1 MTNNKQYQNNG
12 TRNNESYR
20 QNECTNSTNSMNL
33 NNQSTEYYDHHT
45 DTRYIHHS
53 NIHNRIPPP
62 DPHTLRSATPRR
74 ARNEYDD
81 DDEFTVIKSKRR
93 RNQNNIKNNCHYD
106 LVQDVQPNVVVN
118 SPTTTHQLQQM
129 SQPIVPTVSTEATRY
144 AQTRFP
150 FSPFIIRF
158 NSGNIKESHAAEQII
173 KHFYDN
179 VKIDVN
185 IANIRKSIAKCQG
198 DDYDLLIYVKDVD
211 SFSAL
216 FGKQNWPQQIGG
228 QTFTFTSMPSFPPQL
243 SVIMKNVDL
252 RVDLNELSE
261 ELNSLYPEI
270 HNIIRLKN
278 KYQNDIKMIKIE
290 ILSSSK
296 RDALL
301 KDGKIRVLGMTFDIE
316 EYLCPA
322 TVLIC
327 SKCQGIGHFRRQC
340 KQQNDTCKTCG
351 TNCTDIRQHRCTSI
365 MHCIHCMKND
375 HPSNSLKCPIV
386 KEYRSL
392 LTKKLLS
399 TSTMNITNKNNYSYE
414 PAGFPALPQPQSS
427 TAPISINNA
436 TSNKIDELIFSVAK
450 MNDTLDRIEKKQK
463 EFELF
468 IVESKKNDDY
478 LFAKVDELMMNNR
491 EVKDRS
497 DSNEK
502 LIKKLILPS
511 LDLLSQFL
519 QHINL
524 KATGIDD
531 ADFKY
536 KIQTVR
542 AQLDNAS
549 KGKIFS

>member
-1 MTNNKQYQNNG
+1 M
-12 TRNNESYR
+12 
-20 QNECTNSTNSMNL
+20 NSTNSI
-33 NNQSTEYYDHHT
+33 NQSTEYYDHHT
-45 DTRYIHHS
+45 DTRYILRS
-53 NIHNRIPPP
+53 KIHNRIPSPGS
-62 DPHTLRSATPRR
+62 HTPRSVTPRR
-74 ARNEYDD
+74 STNEYDD
-81 DDEFTVIKSKRR
+81 DDEFTLVKSKRR
-93 RNQNNIKNNCHYD
+93 RNQNNIKHNYHYD
-106 LVQDVQPNVVVN
+106 LVQDIQPNVVDTH
-118 SPTTTHQLQQM
+118 STTTHQVQQM
-129 SQPIVPTVSTEATRY
+129 FQPIVPTVSIEATRY

-158 NSGNIKESHAAEQII
+158 NSGNIKESHAAEQIT
-173 KHFYDN
+173 KHFYDI

-185 IANIRKSIAKCQG
+185 IVNSRKSTVKCQG
-198 DDYDLLIYVKDVD
+198 DDSDLLIYVKDVD

-216 FGKQNWPQQIGG
+216 FVKQYWPQQIGE
-228 QTFTFTSMPSFPPQL
+228 QAFTFPSMPSFPPPL
-243 SVIMKNVDL
+243 SMIMKNVDL
-252 RVDLNELSE
+252 IVDLNELCA

-278 KYQNDIKMIKIE
+278 KYQNDIKMMKIE

-296 RDALL
+296 HDALL
-301 KDGKIRVLGMTFDIE
+301 KDGKIRGLGMTFDIE

-340 KQQNDTCKTCG
+340 KQQSDTCKTCG

-375 HPSNSLKCPIV
+375 HPSNSLKYPIV
-386 KEYRSL
+386 KEYRSV

-399 TSTMNITNKNNYSYE
+399 TSTTIITSKNNYSYD
-414 PAGFPALPQPQSS
+414 PSGFSGLPQPQSS
-427 TAPISINNA
+427 TAPISINNK
-436 TSNKIDELIFSVAK
+436 TSNKIDELIFSVTK
-450 MNDTLDRIEKKQK
+450 MNDTLDRIEIKKQK

-468 IVESKKNDDY
+468 IIESKKTDGY
-478 LFAKVDELMMNNR
+478 LLAKVEELMMNNK
-491 EVKDRS
+491 EVKDKS

-511 LDLLSQFL
+511 LDLLSHFL

-524 KATGIDD
+524 KATGIDNT
-531 ADFKY
+531 DFKY

-542 AQLDNAS
+542 AQLDNAL